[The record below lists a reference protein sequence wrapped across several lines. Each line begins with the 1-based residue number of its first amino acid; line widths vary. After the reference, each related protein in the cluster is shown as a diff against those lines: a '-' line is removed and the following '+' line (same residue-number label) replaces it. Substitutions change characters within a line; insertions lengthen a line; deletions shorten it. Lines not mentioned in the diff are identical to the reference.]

1 MLYAMDEWGTRVLCY
16 CRGSEREGFQNLA
29 QPLFKAACVDIAVL
43 VLLINR
49 VGQEQRIYDA

>member
-29 QPLFKAACVDIAVL
+29 RPLFKAACVDVAVL
-43 VLLINR
+43 VLLVNR
-49 VGQEQRIYDA
+49 VGQEQRIRDA

>member
-1 MLYAMDEWGTRVLCY
+1 MLYATDEWGTRVLCY